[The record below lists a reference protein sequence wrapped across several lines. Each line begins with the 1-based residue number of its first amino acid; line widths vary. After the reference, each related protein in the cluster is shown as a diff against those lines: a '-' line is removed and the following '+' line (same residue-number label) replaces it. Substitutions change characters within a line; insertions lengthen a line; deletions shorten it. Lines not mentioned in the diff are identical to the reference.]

1 MNRISSFLK
10 KYDRYGIIRGILV
23 LVMLT
28 VSIFFVIHSVTYNQI
43 LKSYHDSMTASTRI
57 TASQFEDIINSNI
70 TYLYEVS
77 ELLSEYDSLKS
88 AEAKETLAK
97 METGSYFSKLYILCN
112 DGTIIGSK
120 GADLIADS
128 DSINSIF
135 STSIGFGRS
144 DVIAGNNEIILHVPV
159 VEGNTQLLGVL
170 DEEYFKEKLSLM
182 NTSGITRFMLMNS
195 LTGEV
200 NLDVLTEEDAQ
211 TKKHDYFKVM
221 EHASYEKGYDYSGIR
236 SDMLKKQSGF
246 VAYTVEGDTELHYQS
261 YTPTDYEGWYV
272 IQILP

>member
-43 LKSYHDSMTASTRI
+43 LESYHDSMTASTRI

-97 METGSYFSKLYILCN
+97 MENGSYFSKLYILCN
-112 DGTIIGSK
+112 DGTIF
-120 GADLIADS
+120 DC
-128 DSINSIF
+128 
-135 STSIGFGRS
+135 
-144 DVIAGNNEIILHVPV
+144 
-159 VEGNTQLLGVL
+159 
-170 DEEYFKEKLSLM
+170 
-182 NTSGITRFMLMNS
+182 
-195 LTGEV
+195 
-200 NLDVLTEEDAQ
+200 
-211 TKKHDYFKVM
+211 
-221 EHASYEKGYDYSGIR
+221 
-236 SDMLKKQSGF
+236 
-246 VAYTVEGDTELHYQS
+246 
-261 YTPTDYEGWYV
+261 
-272 IQILP
+272 